1 MESAAVAQSG
11 GAVDLAII
19 GAMAD
24 GGLRREEAAA
34 LTWGDVPV
42 LAGRHGPRPARYSAG
57 WPPNTLSLL
66 PGVRPDRRDA
76 GQPDTCRSQS
86 CRPGRRLL
94 RAQRAGSEWPD

>member
-34 LTWGDVPV
+34 LTWGDV
-42 LAGRHGPRPARYSAG
+42 
-57 WPPNTLSLL
+57 
-66 PGVRPDRRDA
+66 
-76 GQPDTCRSQS
+76 QF
-86 CRPGRRLL
+86 
-94 RAQRAGSEWPD
+94 